1 VFKSNHV
8 IGVMFYGNSH
18 TTNPQWLNQ
27 FGVREYKIFSF
38 NLLASKEICFQRC
51 LNESNTGHHPI
62 NKGKAMI
69 YKYHDDFYKREKES
83 PFSVIVGI
91 YEIKIKTEG
100 KSQI

>member
-27 FGVREYKIFSF
+27 FGTREYKIFSF

-51 LNESNTGHHPI
+51 LNDSNTGHHPI
-62 NKGKAMI
+62 NKDKAMI

>member
-1 VFKSNHV
+1 
-8 IGVMFYGNSH
+8 
-18 TTNPQWLNQ
+18 
-27 FGVREYKIFSF
+27 
-38 NLLASKEICFQRC
+38 
-51 LNESNTGHHPI
+51 
-62 NKGKAMI
+62 MI